1 MPCIKCTLDVLA
13 DLKKKEQDVTFP
25 LPETLTLTKKNN
37 FKTVRLVS
45 KCAGYNSSV
54 EKQLQQYRLG
64 RVVSLKH
71 FLAQHAVEVSHYL
84 GLFLHFMDLCI

>member
-45 KCAGYNSSV
+45 KCAGYNS
-54 EKQLQQYRLG
+54 
-64 RVVSLKH
+64 
-71 FLAQHAVEVSHYL
+71 
-84 GLFLHFMDLCI
+84 